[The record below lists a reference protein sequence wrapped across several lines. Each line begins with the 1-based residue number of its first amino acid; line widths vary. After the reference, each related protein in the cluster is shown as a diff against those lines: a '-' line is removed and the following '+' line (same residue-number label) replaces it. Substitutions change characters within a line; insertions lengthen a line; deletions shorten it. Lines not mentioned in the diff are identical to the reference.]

1 MSATSPAEPSP
12 ELLELILFAL
22 DHGIESV
29 RGGGPLVPFLLTTG
43 SGRPTLA
50 RFVADSLDRSR
61 EMVAAAA
68 SKLPADVNLYAFA
81 LDGYLRGE
89 SDQRGDSAGGLR
101 SDAIIVEGGQRG
113 AAVAFLFA
121 QMYQAKEGAHDL
133 KILGKPTLVGETANR
148 LA

>member
-1 MSATSPAEPSP
+1 MTATSPAEPSP

-29 RGGGPLVPFLLTTG
+29 RAGGPLVPFLLTTG
-43 SGRPTLA
+43 GGRPTLV

-81 LDGYLRGE
+81 LDGYLRGS
-89 SDQRGDSAGGLR
+89 SDQRQ
-101 SDAIIVEGGQRG
+101 DAIIVEAGQRG
-113 AAVAFLFA
+113 VAVAFLFA
-121 QMYQAKEGAHDL
+121 QLYQPQEVSQDL
-133 KILGKPTLVGETANR
+133 QVLGKPTLVGETANR

>member
-1 MSATSPAEPSP
+1 MTATSPAEPSP

-43 SGRPTLA
+43 GERPTLA

-61 EMVAAAA
+61 EMVTAAA
-68 SKLPADVNLYAFA
+68 SQLPADVRMYAFA
-81 LDGYLRGE
+81 LDGYLRDDSG
-89 SDQRGDSAGGLR
+89 QRR
-101 SDAIIVEGGQRG
+101 DAIIVEAGQRG

-121 QMYQAKEGAHDL
+121 QTYQPREVTQEL
-133 KILGKPTLVGETANR
+133 KLLGKPTLVGETANR

>member
-1 MSATSPAEPSP
+1 MAASSPSQPSP

-29 RGGGPLVPFLLTTG
+29 RGGGQLVPFMLTTG

-61 EMVAAAA
+61 EMVAEAA
-68 SKLPADVNLYAFA
+68 SKLPADVNRYAFA
-81 LDGYLRGE
+81 IDGYLR
-89 SDQRGDSAGGLR
+89 DDSGQSR
-101 SDAIIVEGGQRG
+101 DAIIVEAGQRG

-121 QMYQAKEGAHDL
+121 QTYQPKEVTQDL
-133 KILGKPTLVGETANR
+133 QLLGKPTLVGETANR

>member
-1 MSATSPAEPSP
+1 MAARPSPQPSP

-29 RGGGPLVPFLLTTG
+29 RGGGALVQFLLTTG

-68 SKLPADVNLYAFA
+68 SSLPADVNLYAFA
-81 LDGYLRGE
+81 IDGLLRGE
-89 SDQRGDSAGGLR
+89 TGQPH
-101 SDAIIVEGGQRG
+101 DAIIVEAGQRG
-113 AAVAFLFA
+113 MPTAFLFA
-121 QMYQAKEGAHDL
+121 QTY
-133 KILGKPTLVGETANR
+133 
-148 LA
+148 

>member
-1 MSATSPAEPSP
+1 MASSPSPHPSP

-29 RGGGPLVPFLLTTG
+29 RGGGVLVPFLLTTG

-61 EMVAAAA
+61 EMVAEAAG
-68 SKLPADVNLYAFA
+68 KLSADVNLYAFA
-81 LDGYLRGE
+81 VDGYLRGE
-89 SDQRGDSAGGLR
+89 TGQPQ
-101 SDAIIVEGGQRG
+101 DAIIVEAGQRG
-113 AAVAFLFA
+113 ESAAFLFA
-121 QMYQAKEGAHDL
+121 QTYRPKEVTQDFQL
-133 KILGKPTLVGETANR
+133 LGKPAYIGETANR